1 MYKLSVKD
9 KRFIEKKHQQK
20 QNSKK
25 QIEKPSNSVDFLA

>member
-25 QIEKPSNSVDFLA
+25 TNRKTKQ

>member
-9 KRFIEKKHQQK
+9 KRFIEKNTNKNK
-20 QNSKK
+20 TVKK